1 MVEPDH
7 MKAPKRVI
15 IIKIYKSF
23 AGMYDH
29 LPVLLPVAMFGVPF
43 ATRKY
48 SLPQPVQY
56 RVTVNIV
63 P

>member
-1 MVEPDH
+1 